1 MHAEVAVVAAGDAE
15 ADRSIFQ
22 WRGPRRIDGCMS
34 YAGTKRHA
42 LSVYGP
48 IKASRTG
55 TGSSTV
61 RCLGA
66 TRLPNLCAHRS
77 ATDRLGE
84 GENVR
89 LGMRM
94 PDELHRGF

>member
-48 IKASRTG
+48 VKASRTG
-55 TGSSTV
+55 TASSTV

-66 TRLPNLCAHRS
+66 TARTLCAHRS

-84 GENVR
+84 GEDVR